1 MTART
6 KLPATAKLLATAA
19 IAGLLV
25 AGLGQTASA
34 KLKRISIGTNKAG
47 TTYFVLGGGFAKL
60 FQEKL
65 GIRSNAQ
72 PHAGSSVYIPLLDQG
87 EIALGINSSIDSSL
101 AYHGGKPYPRAMTK
115 LRALA
120 RIWVLPYGYF
130 VRANSGI
137 KTVEDL
143 KGKKVVI
150 DLKANVS
157 LAAFNWAI
165 MATGGL
171 DKNSLQPIAVGGIG
185 QGLNAVVEG
194 RADAAPIALGIPL
207 LRKADASIPG
217 GIRIIALG
225 KKGTT
230 AFLNS
235 RVGGTLAITTK
246 PSKRNVGVKKPIKV
260 GAFNSFLNVGSQV
273 TDDEA
278 YKLAKVLH
286 ENWKALQ
293 KDYPPLRGVPANGLA
308 APVNPHPY
316 HAGAVRYYKEVG
328 LWTKEN
334 EKHRAMIMKK

>member
-1 MTART
+1 MTVRH
-6 KLPATAKLLATAA
+6 KLLATAA
-19 IAGLLV
+19 LAGLLA

-34 KLKRISIGTNKAG
+34 ELKRISIGTNKAG

-72 PHAGSSVYIPLLDQG
+72 PHSGSSVYIPLLDNG

-101 AYHGGKPYPRAMTK
+101 AYRGGKPYPRAMKK

-137 KTVEDL
+137 KTIEDL

-157 LAAFNWAI
+157 LAALNWAM
-165 MATGGL
+165 MASGGL
-171 DKNSLQPIAVGGIG
+171 DKNSLQAIAVGGIG

-207 LRKADASIPG
+207 LRKAHASVPG

-225 KKGTT
+225 KQGSTE
-230 AFLNS
+230 FLNS
-235 RVGGTLAITTK
+235 RVGGTLALVTK
-246 PSKRNVGVKKPIKV
+246 PSKRNVGVEKPTQV
-260 GAFNSFLNVGSQV
+260 AAFNTFLNVGSQV

-278 YKLAKVLH
+278 YKLAKTLH
-286 ENWKALQ
+286 QNWKSLQ

-308 APVNPHPY
+308 AAVNPHPY
-316 HAGAVRYYKEVG
+316 HPGAIRYYKEAG
-328 LWTKEN
+328 LWSAAN
-334 EKHRAMIMKK
+334 EKQRGMIMKK

>member
-1 MTART
+1 MTIRY
-6 KLPATAKLLATAA
+6 KLIAAAATAGPLA
-19 IAGLLV
+19 
-25 AGLGQTASA
+25 AGLGQSASA
-34 KLKRISIGTNKAG
+34 ELKRISIGTNKAG

-65 GIRSNAQ
+65 GIRANAQ

-87 EIALGINSSIDSSL
+87 EIALGINSSIDSAL
-101 AYHGGKPYPRAMTK
+101 ARKGGKPYPRPMTK
-115 LRALA
+115 LQALA

-207 LRKADASIPG
+207 GLYSGLKPDSPFSKLIMTGSIVGFSLPTFWV
-217 GIRIIALG
+217 GIML
-225 KKGTT
+225 
-230 AFLNS
+230 L
-235 RVGGTLAITTK
+235 LATF
-246 PSKRNVGVKKPIKV
+246 G
-260 GAFNSFLNVGSQV
+260 LNVVAQR
-273 TDDEA
+273 
-278 YKLAKVLH
+278 VL
-286 ENWKALQ
+286 KTYQ
-293 KDYPPLRGVPANGLA
+293 R
-308 APVNPHPY
+308 
-316 HAGAVRYYKEVG
+316 
-328 LWTKEN
+328 
-334 EKHRAMIMKK
+334 